1 MQCAS
6 STAKID
12 SSTCSRS
19 RRKRS
24 LAKRS
29 GATYSSFSVAG
40 EEPILHVAR
49 LGEPERRVEPCRRD
63 AAGGQLVDLILH
75 ERDQRR
81 HDETGALEDD
91 RGQLVAQALAAAGR
105 EHGER
110 GAPGEQG
117 LDDPALPGPVVG
129 EAEYLAKGLVGAWLQ
144 LGDRHGATVAVLRAR
159 DGACVCRK
167 RELLRTRE
175 RLADQVV
182 VASSPGVSASPGGPR
197 SVQSTS
203 TGAIPSARAP
213 SSPVVG
219 SLDQSERWIATGCAR
234 PLA

>member
-1 MQCAS
+1 MRLVDREDRQLDLLEEPEEA
-6 STAKID
+6 
-12 SSTCSRS
+12 
-19 RRKRS
+19 
-24 LAKRS
+24 L
-29 GATYSSFSVAG
+29 VG
-40 EEPILHVAR
+40 EALGCDVQQLQPTGKEPILHIAR

-81 HDETGALEDD
+81 HDQTGALEDD
-91 RGQLVAQALAAAGR
+91 RGQLIAQALPTAGR

-110 GAPGEQG
+110 GAPGEQR

-167 RELLRTRE
+167 GSFCALVR
-175 RLADQVV
+175 D
-182 VASSPGVSASPGGPR
+182 SPIR
-197 SVQSTS
+197 
-203 TGAIPSARAP
+203 
-213 SSPVVG
+213 
-219 SLDQSERWIATGCAR
+219 
-234 PLA
+234 